1 MLFSIHHQLML
12 QHNIHRDYLDLQ
24 QHLIYVNR
32 FVAELGVCITA
43 NTLVIAVKV
52 GLVGPYAK
60 IGHV

>member
-1 MLFSIHHQLML
+1 MRVSGYPGG
-12 QHNIHRDYLDLQ
+12 DSTQ